1 MRKSIS
7 STFHFTII
15 QILIVGVLFCISDT
29 SVAQNNPF
37 REYTNPDEIVTFDR
51 STSYPEAIE
60 VINQFVQEYENKFI
74 VDLSGYTGSIGV
86 SLPPMHW
93 KDALN
98 YILRIQNLKLVQE
111 PEYYEI
117 RQFTQQE
124 LADSEGGDSGEGA
137 GGSSSGLPD
146 ADLLANIDTRE
157 VRINAT
163 FFEGNRRAL
172 QEIGIDWSTL
182 TNDVPANIQDFVG
195 SGASAT
201 IPQTAF
207 SDQFVSVNSANA
219 NQVSQNVFNALV
231 NLGEIGPGIS
241 VQALF
246 STFESNNLGSIIA
259 TPSIK
264 VIDGQEGKIQD
275 GQDFS
280 VKQRDFAGN
289 VTDEFFSTGTILT
302 VTPTI
307 IDYNDSTFIHLDILA
322 ERSNAQPDAVSTIIR
337 KQEVET
343 KTLLLDGEA
352 TAVAGLYT
360 TSETKVRRGVPI
372 LKDLPGWFFGL
383 KYLFG
388 YNSTDRIENELV
400 IIIQAELEKT
410 LAERME
416 EKMVSKGTIL
426 SNTRNRFRNEMDY
439 VIEQEEPQYPVRD
452 DEPDTSTVTSD
463 PEELQM
469 KDEDEAKE
477 EENVV
482 PEQTEVEADTLN
494 QEQQEDLKEL
504 SMPIKDPELMVVV
517 PKAFDLNEYLRKRE
531 QGEIEEENNTD
542 LQYFVIGGSFIV
554 PQNATNFSNT
564 LDEQG
569 YETRILFHSSSR
581 FNYVAYYAFSDFDE
595 AVEVTR
601 RMRKEENP
609 GTWLFTLQPD
619 IEFKKDN

>member
-1 MRKSIS
+1 MKS
-7 STFHFTII
+7 FTMQLTKKIFGVSLLLI
-15 QILIVGVLFCISDT
+15 FFTQIFTQIT
-29 SVAQNNPF
+29 NAQTKNPF

-51 STSYPEAIE
+51 STSYTEAIE
-60 VINQFVQEYENKFI
+60 IFNQFAQEYENKFI

-86 SLPPMHW
+86 SLPPMYW
-93 KDALN
+93 KEALD
-98 YILRIQNLKLVQE
+98 YILKIQNLQLVVK
-111 PEYYEI
+111 PDYYEI
-117 RQFTQQE
+117 IVPLETTEGTSGSLQE
-124 LADSEGGDSGEGA
+124 GTASVGESGEILAD
-137 GGSSSGLPD
+137 
-146 ADLLANIDTRE
+146 IDTRE

-163 FFEGNRRAL
+163 FFEGNKRAL
-172 QEIGIDWSTL
+172 AEIGIDWSTL
-182 TNDVPANIQDFVG
+182 TNNVPANIQDFVG
-195 SGASAT
+195 SGATAT

-207 SDQFVSVNSANA
+207 ANQFVSVNSANA

-264 VIDGQEGKIQD
+264 VVDGEEGKIQD

-307 IDYNDSTFIHLDILA
+307 IDYNDSTFIHLDIAA
-322 ERSNAQPDAVSTIIR
+322 ERSNAQPDAVSTVIR
-337 KQEVET
+337 KQEVTT

-410 LAERME
+410 LAERMN
-416 EKMVSKGTIL
+416 EKLQSKGTIL
-426 SNTRNRFRNEMDY
+426 NDSRSRFRNEMDY
-439 VIEQEEPQYPVRD
+439 VMDKPDPIVPPVRD
-452 DEPDTSTVTSD
+452 DEPDTTTVTSEEIKGLD
-463 PEELQM
+463 TATEEEEEQKPVPQEEELTDIQ
-469 KDEDEAKE
+469 KE
-477 EENVV
+477 E
-482 PEQTEVEADTLN
+482 
-494 QEQQEDLKEL
+494 LKNL

-517 PKAFDLNEYLRKRE
+517 PKAFDLNEYLAKRE
-531 QGEIEEENNTD
+531 IGEVQSDNSG
-542 LQYFVIGGSFIV
+542 LKYFVIGGSFIV
-554 PQNATNFSNT
+554 PKNATSFSNT
-564 LDEQG
+564 LDAQG
-569 YETRILFHSSSR
+569 FDSRILFHPGTR
-581 FNYVAYYAFSDFDE
+581 FNYVAYYAFSDYDK
-595 AVEVTR
+595 AVETTK
-601 RMRKEENP
+601 RMRIEGDP
-609 GTWLFTLQPD
+609 GTWLFTLQPE
-619 IEFKKDN
+619 IEFKEEN

>member
-1 MRKSIS
+1 MKTLIRKNTFKTSYIILFGLMMGLASTSIYS
-7 STFHFTII
+7 QT
-15 QILIVGVLFCISDT
+15 
-29 SVAQNNPF
+29 NPF

-51 STSYPEAIE
+51 STSYTEAIE

-98 YILRIQNLKLVQE
+98 YILEIQNLQLVQK
-111 PEYYEI
+111 PDYYEI
-117 RQFTQQE
+117 IVPEVT
-124 LADSEGGDSGEGA
+124 EGSSGESGA
-137 GGSSSGLPD
+137 GGAAGGLPGVD
-146 ADLLANIDTRE
+146 ALADIDTRE
-157 VRINAT
+157 IRINAT

-182 TNDVPANIQDFVG
+182 TSDVPANIQDFVG
-195 SGASAT
+195 TEADES

-207 SDQFVSVNSANA
+207 SDQFVSVNSSNA

-264 VIDGQEGKIQD
+264 VVDGQEGKIQD

-307 IDYNDSTFIHLDILA
+307 INYNDSTFIHLDIAA

-337 KQEVET
+337 KQQVTT
-343 KTLLLDGEA
+343 KALLLDGEA

-360 TSETKVRRGVPI
+360 TSETKIRRGVPI
-372 LKDLPGWFFGL
+372 LKDLPAWFFGL

-400 IIIQAELEKT
+400 IIVQAELEKT
-410 LAERME
+410 LAERMN

-426 SNTRNRFRNEMDY
+426 SNERDRFRNEMDY
-439 VIEQEEPQYPVRD
+439 VIDQEEAKFPVRD
-452 DEPDTSTVTSD
+452 DEPDTSTTTS
-463 PEELQM
+463 PQEQLQM
-469 KDEDEAKE
+469 DTPVEDTSTQPDENKTVAGTDTLTIEQKE
-477 EENVV
+477 E
-482 PEQTEVEADTLN
+482 
-494 QEQQEDLKEL
+494 LKEL
-504 SMPIKDPELMVVV
+504 SMPINNPELMVVV
-517 PKAFDLNEYLRKRE
+517 PKAFDLDEYLRKRE
-531 QGEIEEENNTD
+531 QGEIIEETNTD
-542 LQYFVIGGSFIV
+542 LKYFVIGGSFIV
-554 PQNATNFSNT
+554 PNNATNFSKT

-569 YETRILFHSSSR
+569 YESRILFHSSTR
-581 FNYVAYYAFSDFDE
+581 FNYVAYSAFSNFDE
-595 AVEVTR
+595 AVEVAK
-601 RMRKEENP
+601 RMRSEENP
-609 GTWLFTLQPD
+609 GTWIFTLQPD
-619 IEFKKDN
+619 IEIKKGN